1 MEWLFV
7 WQLCTYWLQSLN
19 NMNLSKSK
27 NTLLF
32 EVNSVN
38 NYLKILVEI
47 KNNVQKKN
55 IIIDFNELDFKDFF
69 KDLNNLFKKSK
80 KNKKSFVI
88 ISSDFKS
95 EYYNF
100 SVDIV
105 PSLQEAIDIIEIEEI
120 ERDLELL

>member
-1 MEWLFV
+1 
-7 WQLCTYWLQSLN
+7 
-19 NMNLSKSK
+19 MNLSKSK

-95 EYYNF
+95 EYSNF

>member
-1 MEWLFV
+1 
-7 WQLCTYWLQSLN
+7 
-19 NMNLSKSK
+19 MNLSKSK

-95 EYYNF
+95 EYYNLNMN
-100 SVDIV
+100 IV

-120 ERDLELL
+120 ERDLGLL

>member
-1 MEWLFV
+1 MGLLFV
-7 WQLCTYWLQSLN
+7 WQLCTYWPQSLN